1 MKFKKLSLAILGAT
15 AISTAAADVTV
26 YGKANISLN
35 KYDIESSSPG
45 EDNWKLE
52 SNNSRLGVKGSYAIN
67 DNLKAI
73 YKMEFQVYIDDGD
86 SGGSK
91 GNDTFEQRNIYAGLQ
106 GNFGTLI
113 AGKHDTPTKMAQ
125 GSIDRFN
132 DLPLGDI
139 GKIVEG
145 ENRQSNIIMYT
156 TPKLGDFSF
165 TAAVVPGEDNEDGS
179 DDGAADGVSLA
190 VSYKVDNLYLAV
202 TNDSDIDSRD
212 ITRFVAEYSVGAAK
226 IGMLLQT
233 AELANGGPGQKD
245 DEDAYM
251 LSGEYKLNDTVV
263 LKAQYILNEME
274 NGISDD
280 EKTQL
285 ALGADYKLSKA
296 AKLFAYVSTIETD
309 RELAGDIEDKTF
321 AVGYVL
327 KF

>member
-1 MKFKKLSLAILGAT
+1 MNIKKLSLAILGAS

-26 YGKANISLN
+26 YGKANLSLN

-52 SNNSRLGVKGSYAIN
+52 SNASRLGVKGSYAIN

-73 YKMEFQVYIDDGD
+73 YKMEYQVYIDDGD
-86 SGGSK
+86 SGSSK

-139 GKIVEG
+139 GNVLEG

-156 TPKLGDFSF
+156 TPKMGDFSF
-165 TAAVVPGEDNEDGS
+165 TAAVVPGEDNESGS
-179 DDGAADGVSLA
+179 DEGVADGVSLA
-190 VSYKVDNLYLAV
+190 LSYKVDNLYLAV

-212 ITRFVAEYSVGAAK
+212 TTRFVAEYTVGAAK
-226 IGMLLQT
+226 IGVLLQT
-233 AELANGGPGQKD
+233 AELASGGPGQQD

-251 LSGEYKLNDTVV
+251 LSGQYRLTDQLV
-263 LKAQYILNEME
+263 LKAQYIMNEMDS
-274 NGISDD
+274 GVADD
-280 EKTQL
+280 EKTQF
-285 ALGADYKLSKA
+285 ALGVDYKLSKA
-296 AKLFAYVSTIETD
+296 AKLFAYMSAIETD
-309 RELAGDIEDKTF
+309 LELAGDIEDKTF
-321 AVGYVL
+321 AVGYEL